1 MRYLTLI
8 LMALVLAGCG
18 GSSPTGT
25 AAALLSE
32 AWRDLQRSRV
42 HRDVFRLGR
51 RMQRRG
57 R

>member
-32 AWRDLQRSRV
+32 AGATSSGPAYTVTSSD
-42 HRDVFRLGR
+42 
-51 RMQRRG
+51 
-57 R
+57 